1 MKKKLGQHQY
11 KRMFDCLI
19 LLCMVQQLSSCYLG
33 VDLKLGGT
41 ETFDETIKGHYE
53 NIIYDLEKSAKVTT
67 YRNVPEQLADHDYN
81 TTSSTTPKPEK
92 ISKKER
98 SSRAKDK
105 ELHRLKKA
113 NKLLQNKLDVYNEG
127 NVPKTVAKKVV
138 EKSIGH
144 KFTPAQI
151 HQILKPTKNIIKTG
165 KRRGKRAIT
174 RWAIYPIFVSQILV
188 Y

>member
-1 MKKKLGQHQY
+1 
-11 KRMFDCLI
+11 
-19 LLCMVQQLSSCYLG
+19 MVQQLRSCYLG
-33 VDLKLGGT
+33 VDLKLGKT
-41 ETFDETIKGHYE
+41 ETFDETIKTNYE
-53 NIIYDLEKSAKVTT
+53 NIINNLEESAKVTE

-92 ISKKER
+92 KSKKER

-105 ELHRLKKA
+105 ELSRLKKA
-113 NKLLQNKLDVYNEG
+113 NKLLQNKLAAYNEG
-127 NVPKTVAKKVV
+127 NVPKTVARKVV
-138 EKSIGH
+138 EKNIGH

-151 HQILKPTKNIIKTG
+151 HQILKPTKNIIKIG

-174 RWAIYPIFVSQILV
+174 RWATYPIFVSQILV